1 MSAVKSKFAGLLRSL
16 LRHFDDEPE
25 VVNTFEPAVPALPTV
40 SAVPESASVS
50 SAAPEP
56 VTVSLP
62 PAAPA
67 ASSKVEGIEMP
78 LQPILAVLPLELR
91 AKVTAPGASGIKISI
106 PVEKVL
112 SQLATGSVKISFG
125 ELRQLAPR
133 VFANYGGEH
142 DARTVALPL
151 NHLLPLINP
160 ALLARRSAQKKVEIS
175 EDVASPFDTQG
186 GGLKISTEK
195 VKAPPVTPPAQ
206 PVPLSRFSPPVS
218 EAHAQPTPVI
228 PPPAF
233 TPRWTAPAANG
244 NGNGNGNGAGSAGKD
259 IFTRETN
266 VSNGVHTDRPPA
278 PEVPPAPAKTAK
290 VPQSP
295 SEAPLL
301 VSLAILFENW
311 PDALKLEIS
320 QLDLDNAQVALPVN
334 LVEPALKRG
343 RVTFTWR
350 ELRSWIKSAAVAVS
364 VHDNTELELP
374 LKVLAPLFFARHK
387 NGDAGPKKVSV
398 SETIPDLFFGNTP
411 PASVPPSAPT
421 PPPQPAAMAV
431 STVIPKPDT
440 NFYSRSIH
448 PPTSDSEFKR
458 KGGTDFKSRGAT
470 PADIVSRAMELPG
483 VAGAVIALAD
493 GLKVASQ
500 IPADLNGDTLAAFIP
515 QIFAR
520 VNQGSRELRM
530 GDLNNLSFTVGKVPW
545 KIFRI
550 NAVYFAAFGR
560 GNEPL
565 PGAPLAAL
573 AVELDHKK

>member
-1 MSAVKSKFAGLLRSL
+1 M

-25 VVNTFEPAVPALPTV
+25 VAKTFEPAVHAAPAETV
-40 SAVPESASVS
+40 VPESSPVS
-50 SAAPEP
+50 RMTPEPAAPVFVP
-56 VTVSLP
+56 K
-62 PAAPA
+62 AAPA
-67 ASSKVEGIEMP
+67 ASPKVEGIEIP

-91 AKVTAPGASGIKISI
+91 AKVTAPGASSIKISI
-106 PVEKVL
+106 PVEKIL

-151 NHLLPLINP
+151 NHILTLVNP
-160 ALLARRSAQKKVEIS
+160 TLLARRSAQKKVEIS
-175 EDVASPFDTQG
+175 DEVASPFDTLG
-186 GGLKISTEK
+186 GGLKIPTEK
-195 VKAPPVTPPAQ
+195 PKAPAATPPAQ
-206 PVPLSRFSPPVS
+206 PVPLSRFTPPVS
-218 EAHAQPTPVI
+218 EAHSQPPPVI

-233 TPRWTAPAANG
+233 TPRWTAPAT

-259 IFTRETN
+259 IFSRETN
-266 VSNGVHTDRPPA
+266 GSNGVHSDRPSA
-278 PEVPPAPAKTAK
+278 PEVPLPMPAKTAN
-290 VPQSP
+290 VPQSS

-301 VSLAILFENW
+301 VPLAILFENW

-320 QLDLDNAQVALPVN
+320 QLDLDNAQVALPVK

-350 ELRSWIKSAAVAVS
+350 DLRSWIKSAAVAIS

-374 LKVLAPLFFARHK
+374 LKVLAPLFFARQK
-387 NGDAGPKKVSV
+387 NGAPDPKKQAV
-398 SETIPDLFFGNTP
+398 SEAIPDMFFGSTP
-411 PASVPPSAPT
+411 PASIPPSAPT
-421 PPPQPAAMAV
+421 LPPPAPEPSVVAAA
-431 STVIPKPDT
+431 IPKPDT
-440 NFYSRSIH
+440 NFYTRSIH

-470 PADIVSRAMELPG
+470 PSDIVTRAMELPG

-520 VNQGSRELRM
+520 VNY
-530 GDLNNLSFTVGKVPW
+530 
-545 KIFRI
+545 RI
-550 NAVYFAAFGR
+550 A
-560 GNEPL
+560 
-565 PGAPLAAL
+565 
-573 AVELDHKK
+573 